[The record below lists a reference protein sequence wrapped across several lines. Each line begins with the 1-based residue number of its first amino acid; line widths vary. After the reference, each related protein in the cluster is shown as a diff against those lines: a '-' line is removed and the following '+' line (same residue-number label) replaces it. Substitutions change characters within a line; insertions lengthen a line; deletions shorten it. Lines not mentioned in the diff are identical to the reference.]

1 MNETIEGLRSHL
13 FETLRGLR
21 EGTVDREAAAL
32 INQTAQVIINS
43 AKVEIDHIRVAGGCS
58 RFIALHDESQVPG
71 QLVSIQATGT
81 GDKRITQ
88 VAGATATQYRMR

>member
-21 EGTVDREAAAL
+21 EGTIDRENAAL

-43 AKVEIDHIRVAGGCS
+43 AKVEIDHMRVAGGCS
-58 RFIALHDESQVPG
+58 RFISAPDESPIAG
-71 QLVSIQATGT
+71 QLVSMQTTGT
-81 GDKRITQ
+81 GEKRITQ
-88 VAGATATQYRMR
+88 VAGATVTQHRMR